1 MLIAVAKT
9 ARWLSVGIIAALTL
23 PAIAQADTTLLPA
36 DSISQIAGATFQNY
50 QIGNV
55 NQMLAEENTCWDDA
69 SREKG
74 SNKQT
79 IVAACASAAMSGA
92 FIEATYAR
100 SQRRGSHPQYTG
112 DAVRA
117 RILKKSG
124 LSEAETQRILETTV
138 EPNVPA
144 ILAGLKG
151 AGMR

>member
-1 MLIAVAKT
+1 MKRIIFSAVML
-9 ARWLSVGIIAALTL
+9 VGS
-23 PAIAQADTTLLPA
+23 QAWADVLLPPE
-36 DSISQIAGATFQNY
+36 SISQIAGATFQNY

-69 SREKG
+69 SRENG

-79 IVAACASAAMSGA
+79 VVAACASAAMSGA